1 MAQTQQQA
9 ESEESEQK
17 KKILIVVTHGPEDLD
32 RTYAPLF
39 MASIAASME
48 METSVFF
55 MIKGPKLLDKKWQE
69 EERAKMK
76 NNPNYMNPFIHF
88 FDLAKENG
96 VKMYV
101 CVQSLRDMCHMKEE
115 DVVDGVEI
123 VGGSTLIDLTLEADR
138 TLFF

>member
-1 MAQTQQQA
+1 MSQEQ
-9 ESEESEQK
+9 EQK

-48 METSVFF
+48 YETSVFF
-55 MIKGPKLLDKKWQE
+55 MIKGPLLLSKAWQE
-69 EERAKMK
+69 EERKK
-76 NNPNYMNPFIHF
+76 GNNPFIHF
-88 FDLAKENG
+88 FDMARDNG

-101 CVQSLRDMCHMKEE
+101 CIQSLKDMCHMNES
-115 DVVDGVEI
+115 DVVDGVEL
-123 VGGSTLIDLTLEADR
+123 VGGSTLIDLTMDADR

>member
-1 MAQTQQQA
+1 MAQAQTQSQ
-9 ESEESEQK
+9 EEEQK

-48 METSVFF
+48 YETSVFF

-69 EERAKMK
+69 EERKK
-76 NNPNYMNPFIHF
+76 GNNPFIRF
-88 FDLAKENG
+88 FDMAKDNG

-101 CVQSLRDMCHMKEE
+101 CIQSLKDMCHMKED
-115 DVVDGVEI
+115 DVVEGVEL
-123 VGGSTLIDLTLEADR
+123 VGGSTLIDLTMDADR

>member
-1 MAQTQQQA
+1 MSQEQ
-9 ESEESEQK
+9 EQK

-48 METSVFF
+48 YDTSVFF
-55 MIKGPKLLDKKWQE
+55 MIKAPLLLSKTWQE
-69 EERAKMK
+69 EERKK
-76 NNPNYMNPFIHF
+76 GNNPFIRF
-88 FDLAKENG
+88 FDMAKSNG

-101 CVQSLRDMCHMKEE
+101 CVQSLRDMCHMSES

-123 VGGSTLIDLTLEADR
+123 VGGSTLIDLTMEADR

>member
-1 MAQTQQQA
+1 MSQEQ
-9 ESEESEQK
+9 EQK

-48 METSVFF
+48 YETSVFF
-55 MIKGPKLLDKKWQE
+55 MIKGPLLLSKAWQE
-69 EERAKMK
+69 EERKK
-76 NNPNYMNPFIHF
+76 GNNPFIRF
-88 FDLAKENG
+88 FDMARDNG

-101 CVQSLRDMCHMKEE
+101 CIQSLKDMCHMNER
-115 DVVDGVEI
+115 DVVEGVEL
-123 VGGSTLIDLTLEADR
+123 VGGSTLIDLTMDADR